1 MPDKQN
7 KLSASLKKTA
17 PFVIGLILAFVIGLV
32 ARDLIRSAGF
42 GKDTSDAHAHEQA
55 EEAKD
60 TIWTCSMHPQIR
72 MEEKG
77 LCPICNMDLI
87 PLDTGDGAGLSEG
100 QLSVS
105 ENAAQLMNVETA
117 PVERRFVST
126 SVRMVGKVDYDETRL
141 SYITAWIP
149 GRLDR
154 LYVDYTGLPVRKGD
168 HMAWLYSPELISAQE
183 ALLQALQAGK
193 NMENSSLSLMQDMT
207 ESTVKASREKLRLW
221 GLTPEQIQ
229 QIETTGEVSDHMTIY
244 APTSGIVIHK
254 NAMEGM
260 YVKEGTRIYT
270 IADLSQ
276 VWVKLDAYESDLRW
290 LRYGQAVEFTAVSFP
305 GELFTGTVSFIDP
318 ILDQRTRTVKVRV
331 NVQNTDGRLKPGM
344 FIKAVA
350 QAQIATD
357 ARVLDADLAGKW
369 ICPMHPEI
377 VKDGPDSCDLCGMPL
392 VQTES
397 LGYVGTTPLDADKP
411 LVIPATAPLMTG
423 TRALVYV
430 QVPDANR
437 PTFEGREIVLGPR
450 AGDHY
455 IVTRGLAE
463 GELVVVKGNFKIDS
477 SLQIQAKPSM
487 MSMSQLPEA
496 SMHDPKMMMS
506 REPVNPE
513 FKTQLEELFAPYFAI
528 QAALANDDPAQA
540 ALAAKQALT
549 ALSSVDMS
557 LVAGDD
563 HMAWMKA
570 GKALKTSLSQAAKT
584 QDIKAAREHFHQ
596 LSQALTS
603 LTKRFGVTSA
613 EPVYQFHCPMAF
625 DNQGA
630 SWLQDVNDIKN
641 PYFGD
646 MMLKCGELTEVIKA
660 ED

>member
-1 MPDKQN
+1 MSDNTK
-7 KLSASLKKTA
+7 SLGGTLKATGSKA
-17 PFVIGLILAFVIGLV
+17 IWLLV
-32 ARDLIRSAGF
+32 AFALGLMVRGLFTKPTPASDDPNLHAADLQETAW
-42 GKDTSDAHAHEQA
+42 
-55 EEAKD
+55 
-60 TIWTCSMHPQIR
+60 WTCSMHPQVH
-72 MEEKG
+72 EENGEG
-77 LCPICNMDLI
+77 LCPFCGMELI
-87 PLDTGDGAGLSEG
+87 PLVDSGENIGPR

-105 ENAAQLMNVETA
+105 QNAAQLMNIETA
-117 PVERRFVST
+117 PVERRFVSA

-149 GRLDR
+149 GRLDK
-154 LYVDYTGLPVRKGD
+154 LYVDYTGLPVRKND

-193 NMENSSLSLMQDMT
+193 NMENSNPSLMQDMT
-207 ESTVKASREKLRLW
+207 QSTVKASREKLRLW
-221 GLTPEQIQ
+221 GLTSEQIQ

-244 APTSGIVIHK
+244 APASGIVIHK

-276 VWVKLDAYESDLRW
+276 VWVKLDAYESDLHW
-290 LRYGQAVEFTAVSFP
+290 LRYGQAVEFTAISFP
-305 GELFTGTVSFIDP
+305 GETFTGVVSFIDP

-331 NVQNTDGRLKPGM
+331 NVPNTDGRLKPGM

-350 QAQIATD
+350 QARIATD

-377 VKDGPDSCDLCGMPL
+377 VKDGPENCDLCGMPL
-392 VQTES
+392 VQTET
-397 LGYVGTTPLDADKP
+397 LGYVGTAPLDSDKP

-423 TRALVYV
+423 TRAIVYV
-430 QVPDANR
+430 QVPDVNR
-437 PTFEGREIVLGPR
+437 PTFEGREVVLGPR

-455 IVTRGLAE
+455 LVAGGLTE
-463 GELVVVKGNFKIDS
+463 GELVVVRGNFKIDS

-487 MSMSQLPEA
+487 MSLQNAPQP
-496 SMHDPKMMMS
+496 SMQDHDMMS
-506 REPVNPE
+506 REPVNAE
-513 FKTQLEELFAPYFAI
+513 FKTQLSGLFAPYFAM
-528 QAALANDDPAQA
+528 QGALANDDASQA
-540 ALAAKQALT
+540 TVAAKQALA
-549 ALSSVDMS
+549 ALSAVDMT
-557 LVAGDD
+557 LVTGEN

-570 GKALKTSLSQAAKT
+570 GKDLKASWSQAEKT

-603 LTKRFGVTSA
+603 LTKRFGVPSQA
-613 EPVYQFHCPMAF
+613 PVYQFHCPMAF

-646 MMLKCGELTEVIKA
+646 MMLKCGTLTDVLKA
-660 ED
+660 EGE

>member
-1 MPDKQN
+1 MSNKAETKTSGAGIKAVALKIVWLVIAFGLGLMVRGMLTKPAPSPDDPDAHVSDVQ
-7 KLSASLKKTA
+7 KTA
-17 PFVIGLILAFVIGLV
+17 W
-32 ARDLIRSAGF
+32 
-42 GKDTSDAHAHEQA
+42 
-55 EEAKD
+55 
-60 TIWTCSMHPQIR
+60 WTCSMHPQVH
-72 MEEKG
+72 EEGEG
-77 LCPICNMDLI
+77 LCPFCGMELI
-87 PLDTGDGAGLSEG
+87 PLVDSGDEAGPR

-105 ENAAQLMNVETA
+105 ENAAQLMNIETA
-117 PVERRFVST
+117 PVERRFVSA
-126 SVRMVGKVDYDETRL
+126 SVRMVGKIDYDETRL

-149 GRLDR
+149 GRLDE

-183 ALLQALQAGK
+183 ALLQALQTGK
-193 NMENSSLSLMQDMT
+193 SIKNGNLSLVQDMT
-207 ESTVKASREKLRLW
+207 QSTVKASREKLRLW
-221 GLTPEQIQ
+221 GLTTEQIQ
-229 QIETTGEVSDHMTIY
+229 KIETTGEVSDHMTIY

-254 NAMEGM
+254 NAVEGM

-270 IADLSQ
+270 IADLSR

-290 LRYGQAVEFTAVSFP
+290 LRYGQAVEFTTLSFP
-305 GELFTGTVSFIDP
+305 GETFTGTVSFIDP

-331 NVQNTDGRLKPGM
+331 NVPNTDGRLKPGM

-350 QAQIATD
+350 QAQIATN

-423 TRALVYV
+423 TRAIVYV
-430 QVPDANR
+430 QVPDVNR
-437 PTFEGREIVLGPR
+437 PTFEGREVILGPR
-450 AGDHY
+450 AGDY
-455 IVTRGLAE
+455 YLVTSGLAE
-463 GELVVVKGNFKIDS
+463 GELVVTKGNFKIDS

-487 MSMSQLPEA
+487 MSLTA
-496 SMHDPKMMMS
+496 SSEESTHDHDMMMS
-506 REPVNPE
+506 HEPVNPE
-513 FKTQLEELFAPYFAI
+513 FKTQLQGLFVPYFAM
-528 QAALANDDPAQA
+528 QAALANDDMGKSTVAAQ
-540 ALAAKQALT
+540 QGQT
-549 ALSSVDMS
+549 ALSAVDMA
-557 LVAGDD
+557 LVTGDN
-563 HMAWMKA
+563 HMAWMTA
-570 GKALKTSLSQAAKT
+570 GKDLKATLSQAAKA

-596 LSQALTS
+596 LSQTLTS
-603 LTKRFGVTSA
+603 LTKRFGLASA

-630 SWLQDVNDIKN
+630 SWLQDANDIRN

-646 MMLKCGELTEVIKA
+646 MMLKCGSLTEVIKA